1 MKKRKNKKNGYLY
14 RVRKNNVEEYSSVP
28 YNKEENILNCGPI
41 VGKFLSEN
49 FIFTMQSSMHFSHE
63 SWNKNMIILRSK
75 DAVLEIERPIYD
87 RYKEEIDN
95 IISKNMNWA
104 VNKYLSEG
112 KTKIVVRMDLSGC
125 GYEFNEENT
134 DLCHV
139 SRICGL
145 NTLFISYANSNDIAL
160 FKSIILSLIGD
171 DKPSYKFLNMDDI
184 LLQAGDRSLVLD
196 RSAYSLMT
204 DVIKEYE
211 CNLNKNAS
219 SKVMQMKLE
228 DKNE

>member
-1 MKKRKNKKNGYLY
+1 MKKFKKSNSGYLY
-14 RVRKNNVEEYSSVP
+14 RERKRDVEGYLSVP
-28 YNKEENILNCGPI
+28 YNKTEDVSSCGSLI
-41 VGKFLSEN
+41 GDFLSKN
-49 FIFTMQSSMHFSHE
+49 FIFTMYKSMRYTEE
-63 SWNKNMIILRSK
+63 SWNRHMIILGSK
-75 DAVLEIERPIYD
+75 DSVLEIEKPIYD

-145 NTLFISYANSNDIAL
+145 NTLFISYANSNDVAL
-160 FKSIILSLIGD
+160 FKSIILSFIGN
-171 DKPSYKFLNMDDI
+171 DKPSYKFLNKDDI